1 MSQPK
6 QASGALGAQ
15 DALADIDME
24 LLQDAV
30 QRDELADSVQNVRR
44 FQDDARKQT
53 LDGQARPDYRAIA
66 GRQFQI
72 NEMLLTLLQELAT
85 RQRGLELELRL
96 APPRGVPVAGPGAAP
111 VRDSAASV
119 GTDGGSSSG
128 LSSGLG
134 DDFGDDLDPAR
145 PPSEALVR
153 RLDTIQAAMR
163 DDALALQLEVTPT
176 ETPVVG
182 RLLGNL
188 RTAVH
193 SLVVFYGNQ
202 LAARQTEVNRVYGG
216 ALQQMMLEHERERAR
231 STAAQAELTAELAD
245 LRVRLEA
252 LESR

>member
-6 QASGALGAQ
+6 EASGALGPQ

-30 QRDELADSVQNVRR
+30 QRDDLADSVHNVRR

-66 GRQFQI
+66 SRQFQI
-72 NEMLLTLLQELAT
+72 NEMLLTLMQELAT
-85 RQRGLELELRL
+85 RQRGLELDLRL
-96 APPRGVPVAGPGAAP
+96 APPGGSLAAGPATAMAVGSRPDVAVDAA
-111 VRDSAASV
+111 
-119 GTDGGSSSG
+119 TDAGFDDDIDGSR
-128 LSSGLG
+128 
-134 DDFGDDLDPAR
+134 PA
-145 PPSEALVR
+145 SEALVR
-153 RLDTIQAAMR
+153 RLDIIQAAMR

-182 RLLGNL
+182 KLLGNL
-188 RTAVH
+188 RAAVH

-202 LAARQTEVNRVYGG
+202 LAARQTEVNRIFGG
-216 ALQQMMLEHERERAR
+216 ALQEIMLQGERERSR
-231 STAAQAELTAELAD
+231 TAAAEAQLVAELAD
-245 LRVRLEA
+245 LRARLDA